1 MPSEMTDIDLYQG
14 LCNVYTVIIYLHSIL
29 FAKVITILERFVF
42 YSYTNSL
49 QVFCEI
55 KRICK

>member
-1 MPSEMTDIDLYQG
+1 MTDIDLYQG

>member
-14 LCNVYTVIIYLHSIL
+14 LCNAYTVIIYLHSIL

-42 YSYTNSL
+42 LFLYKLITSIL
-49 QVFCEI
+49 
-55 KRICK
+55 RD